1 MNISKIK
8 SLIWH
13 NVMARDTGVPWVTVE
28 KVINQ
33 QRISLEEVRN
43 LIPLENITIRDIQ
56 NLIKYIDEN
65 AMLSFSQSGEDM
77 VIRNILRDTENG
89 FYVDVGA
96 HHPTRFSNTY
106 YFYLKGWKGI
116 NIDPI
121 PGVMDLFDQI
131 RPRDI
136 NLELAVG
143 AEGVANFYQFL
154 EGAYNTFDSKIASEI
169 IKKEISPLIS
179 KHEIKKTPLKNILQQ
194 HLPLHQQID
203 ILSIDAEGL
212 DVEILETNDWE
223 KYRPRFVCAECHS
236 TDPSRPMNP
245 GSLLIEQ
252 GYQHVASTEFSSIY
266 KRL

>member
-1 MNISKIK
+1 
-8 SLIWH
+8 
-13 NVMARDTGVPWVTVE
+13 MARDRGIPWATAE

-33 QRISLEEVRN
+33 QPISLEEVKN
-43 LIPLENITIRDIQ
+43 LIPLENITIGDIQ
-56 NLIKYIDEN
+56 NLIRYVDEN

-77 VIRNILRDTENG
+77 VIRNILRETENG
-89 FYVDVGA
+89 FYVDIGA

-121 PGVMDLFDQI
+121 PGVMDLFDEI

-143 AEGVANFYQFL
+143 AEGVENFYQFL
-154 EGAYNTFDSKIASEI
+154 EGAYNTFDAQIASEI

-179 KHEIKKTPLKNILQQ
+179 KHEIKKTPLKNILQL
-194 HLPLHQQID
+194 HLRVDQEID

-223 KYRPRFVCAECHS
+223 KYRPRFVCAECHT

-245 GSLLIEQ
+245 GSFLRDQ
-252 GYQHVASTEFSSIY
+252 GYTIVASTEFSSIY